1 MNNEL
6 TIDLK
11 DALHYTS
18 KYNDKKISED
28 LYNYI
33 TDEIKGLSIK
43 KNLCI
48 KIYTDYPID
57 DDKKQSIMNMIRSNF
72 ESEIQ
77 EKKML
82 SKYMYFK
89 CFLLTII
96 GFFGVILSY
105 ALEAL
110 NTTILPELFLIV
122 GWVGIWEALYILLF
136 DEVRERIT
144 TKRFRQIVNADIV
157 FIAKE
162 ESVL

>member
-89 CFLLTII
+89 CFLLMII
-96 GFFGVILSY
+96 GFF
-105 ALEAL
+105 
-110 NTTILPELFLIV
+110 
-122 GWVGIWEALYILLF
+122 
-136 DEVRERIT
+136 
-144 TKRFRQIVNADIV
+144 
-157 FIAKE
+157 
-162 ESVL
+162 